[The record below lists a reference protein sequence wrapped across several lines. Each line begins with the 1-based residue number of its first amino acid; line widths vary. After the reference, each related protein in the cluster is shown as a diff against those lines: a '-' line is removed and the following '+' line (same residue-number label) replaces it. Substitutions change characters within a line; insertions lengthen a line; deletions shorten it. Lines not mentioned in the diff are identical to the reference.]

1 MEQYEVIVIGGG
13 AAGLSSALVFGR
25 SKRKVLVLDANAA
38 RNRVTHASHR
48 YLTRDGVKPE
58 SFKSIG
64 LGEIKAYPT
73 VSYVE
78 TKVTS
83 LEKEE
88 GVFTV
93 QTDNGESYASR
104 RVVVAAGMKE
114 ELPAIKRL
122 QDVYGSTV
130 FPCPYCDGWERKDEP
145 LAIFGNEPWLIHY
158 VKLIYNWSQDLIV
171 FTNGATALS
180 EEDRKDLRG
189 HGVEL
194 VEEAIDELISTEG
207 QLKKVVMASGEA
219 YHRSGG
225 FIMDT
230 GESQAFSLD
239 HFGIDYTDMGGV
251 ETEEGAKTAV
261 KGLYVI
267 GDTKNVFSGLLK
279 AASEGY
285 EVAAEINHEM
295 AMEDWERGGVS

>member
-1 MEQYEVIVIGGG
+1 MIVIGGG

-25 SKRKVLVLDANAA
+25 SKRKVLVLDANTA
-38 RNRVTHASHR
+38 RNRVTHASHG

-58 SFKSIG
+58 LFKSIG

-73 VSYVE
+73 VTYVE
-78 TKVTS
+78 TKVTA
-83 LEKEE
+83 LEKIE
-88 GVFTV
+88 GIFTV
-93 QTDNGESYASR
+93 QTDNGDSFASP
-104 RVVVAAGMKE
+104 RVIVAAGIKE
-114 ELPAIKRL
+114 KLPAIKGL
-122 QDVYGSTV
+122 QNVYGSTV

-171 FTNGATALS
+171 FTNGAATLS
-180 EEDRKDLRG
+180 EEDRKDLLG

-207 QLKKVVMASGEA
+207 QLQKVVMTSGET
-219 YHRSGG
+219 YHRTGG

-230 GESQAFSLD
+230 GEYQAFSLD

-251 ETEEGAKTAV
+251 KTEEGAKTTV
-261 KGLYVI
+261 RGLYVI

-279 AASEGY
+279 AASDGY

-295 AMEDWERGGVS
+295 AMEDWERGGVT